1 MSYQLSADTDSLF
14 KDIPYS
20 PSLGLFLSQF
30 VFGIIEK
37 KIKVKINSYRVLRI
51 AYRVKKEVFNIWR
64 KTKNEIRISYIGKI
78 VNR

>member
-1 MSYQLSADTDSLF
+1 MLILF
-14 KDIPYS
+14 LKNIPFN
-20 PSLGLFLSQF
+20 PSLGFFLSEF
-30 VFGIIEK
+30 VFSIIEK